1 VERRQV
7 VIVGAGPVGLLTAL
21 GLARQGIE
29 VTVLDSEPEV
39 VRSPRAAVYF
49 HTTLS
54 ILKKLGLAEE
64 AHEIGLSSTEF
75 RMHWLGTGEVMAS
88 DMRDALEPGQEFDH
102 NLHFGQHILAELVL
116 HHLALWPRTEVLWNH
131 TVKALGQTD
140 RNARV
145 AVDTEDGEVVFEA
158 DWVIG
163 TDGARSTVRKLAG
176 LPFEGFTWPD
186 RFVATNIEYP
196 FLEHGFCNANM
207 VADPVNWAVIG
218 RLGREPLWRL
228 TYGEDASLDEASI
241 LQRLPERFAAIL
253 PDPAIPYRIDNFS
266 PYRVHQRCAPSFRVG
281 RVLLAG
287 DAAHACNPCGG
298 LGLTGGVIDADAL
311 SDTLGAVIAGRADER
326 VLDFYAAERRR
337 VFVEVT
343 SPMSSNFK
351 RLLSEADPAR
361 RAQDKA
367 EMIAQAHKGG
377 AEVRAS
383 SLAELIKGVPMPV
396 GSDANVGA

>member
-1 VERRQV
+1 VSLERRQV

-54 ILKKLGLAEE
+54 ILKKLGLSEE

-75 RMHWLGTGEVMAS
+75 RMHWLESGEVMSS

-102 NLHFGQHILAELVL
+102 NLHFGQHILAELVMR
-116 HHLALWPRTEVLWNH
+116 HLARLPRTQVLWNH
-131 TVKALGQTD
+131 TVKAVGQAD
-140 RNARV
+140 GSARV
-145 AVDTEDGEVVFEA
+145 AVDTEEGEVVFEA

-207 VADPVNWAVIG
+207 VVDPVNWAVIG

-241 LQRLPERFAAIL
+241 LDRLPERFAAIL
-253 PDPAIPYRIDNFS
+253 PDPSIPYRIDNFS
-266 PYRVHQRCAPSFRVG
+266 PYSVHQRCAPSFRLG

-311 SDTLGAVIAGRADER
+311 ADALGAVITGRADDR

-337 VFVEVT
+337 VFLEVT

-361 RAQDKA
+361 RAHDKA

-383 SLAELIKGVPMPV
+383 SLAELIKGAAMPV
-396 GSDANVGA
+396 GEA